1 MSYRTIKGL
10 KRNAEF
16 AAVTE
21 KLYKSTYLMN
31 SQDSSTFT
39 EEEEAFLL
47 ACALVLLKGFD
58 SDKSYKSYAEFAYAL
73 ILKYSLKTGNYHPLY
88 DFSVNFGFYPISDL
102 LISLELIE
110 LNSIK
115 DELSKMY
122 IDETYAYKDIIET
135 HDQKKM
141 RDSLVVDSDINEVC
155 LVAPT
160 SYGKSSLVIDDI
172 LDNRALLPK
181 VAVIVPT
188 KSLIAQTYSNVKSQ
202 LTREKI
208 VLHDEMYMNDD
219 SFVGILTQERAI
231 RLLIKHSDLSF
242 DKMYIDEAH
251 NLFSN
256 DHRVV
261 MLARLIKMNRERN
274 PQSRLTYLSPL
285 ISNSDN
291 LRFSLDQDIVEQR
304 IDFNMKEPIL
314 VNVSSGGEVS
324 LYNRFLDT
332 FYTLDDNQT
341 DYIAYI
347 LNNSSS
353 KSFIY
358 LYSPVAIEEMCLE
371 LIGAL
376 PDIEDSEIDKIINN
390 LSEHIHEDF
399 FSVQCLRKG
408 IVYLHGRLPDNVKE
422 YLENKFSEVS
432 TLRFMVANRV
442 VLEGVNMP
450 VQTLF
455 IMNTYRLDNKDL
467 TNLVGRVNRLN
478 NIFLKQKQ
486 IDLLLPRIHFV
497 NTDKYHR
504 VGGNMINAIRT
515 LRTGL
520 AEDEVDNPL
529 LIEFDIHKYHSERD
543 KAKIESAQ
551 RVLDEEEV
559 IESEAAS
566 SIQAL
571 KQSMIQLGLSNL
583 YKLTDHVCETI
594 SNRLEDVSDLSESG
608 IVETIYQ
615 IFVKDLEE
623 HITDK
628 EFQRMSNPGTRVYYQ
643 KLIDEYRA
651 LPFKQ
656 SINSVVATFVARIK
670 NPDKSNIVYLGK
682 NLGELTHPQGG
693 YEKLYV
699 DLGTKSRPQLVNI
712 AIAKLKLEVDFI
724 NYKLAMILQLMLDK
738 SAISTDIYNFVIHG
752 TTDTGKLR
760 LMRLGM
766 SAGIINRL
774 EGDEQLV
781 NVTINSNNQIEVN
794 ESFRKYLEALDDFS
808 KFEISKLI

>member
-1 MSYRTIKGL
+1 M
-10 KRNAEF
+10 
-16 AAVTE
+16 
-21 KLYKSTYLMN
+21 
-31 SQDSSTFT
+31 
-39 EEEEAFLL
+39 
-47 ACALVLLKGFD
+47 
-58 SDKSYKSYAEFAYAL
+58 
-73 ILKYSLKTGNYHPLY
+73 
-88 DFSVNFGFYPISDL
+88 
-102 LISLELIE
+102 
-110 LNSIK
+110 
-115 DELSKMY
+115 
-122 IDETYAYKDIIET
+122 
-135 HDQKKM
+135 
-141 RDSLVVDSDINEVC
+141 VVDSDINEVC

-172 LDNRALLPK
+172 LENRALLPK
-181 VAVIVPT
+181 VVVIVPT

-208 VLHDEMYMNDD
+208 ILHDEMYMNDD

-231 RLLIKHSDLSF
+231 RLLIKHPDLSF

-261 MLARLIKMNRERN
+261 MLARLIKMNRERS

-314 VNVSSGGEVS
+314 VNVSSGGAVS

-332 FYTLDDNQT
+332 FYTLDNNQT

-353 KSFIY
+353 KSFVY
-358 LYSPVAIEEMCLE
+358 LYSPAAIEEMCLE

-376 PDIEDSEIDKIINN
+376 PDIDDSEIDKIINN

-422 YLENKFSEVS
+422 YLESKFSEVS
-432 TLRFMVANRV
+432 ALRFMVANRV

-559 IESEAAS
+559 IESEAVNS
-566 SIQAL
+566 VQAL

-594 SNRLEDVSDLSESG
+594 SNRLEDASDLSESG
-608 IVETIYQ
+608 IVEIIYQ

-623 HITDK
+623 HIIDR
-628 EFQRMSNPGTRVYYQ
+628 EFQRMSNPGTRAYYQ

-670 NPDKSNIVYLGK
+670 NPDKGNIVYLGK

-699 DLGTKSRPQLVNI
+699 DLGTKSRSQLVNI
-712 AIAKLKLEVDFI
+712 SIAKLKLEADFI
-724 NYKLAMILQLMLDK
+724 NYKLAMILQLMLDRG
-738 SAISTDIYNFVIHG
+738 AISTDIYNFVIHG

-774 EGDEQLV
+774 ESDEQLV

-794 ESFRKYLEALDDFS
+794 ELFKNYLEALDDFS